1 MGYDYFISMFLYL
14 IMTTGVIF
22 VAYCTTIWIAKKTK
36 RLTKNRHSGVLEK
49 VVVTGSI
56 SIYTIKN
63 GLMVYIIA
71 SNGKSIEQLDKM
83 TFKEWVDTKDNVAEY
98 VENEE
103 YDKSDKISW
112 SAFAQNWRNYKTKR
126 KEKN

>member
-1 MGYDYFISMFLYL
+1 M
-14 IMTTGVIF
+14 MTTGVIF
-22 VAYCTTIWIAKKTK
+22 VAYYTTVWIAKKTN

-83 TFKEWVDTKDNVAEY
+83 TFKEWIDTKDNVAEY
-98 VENEE
+98 VENEK

-112 SAFAQNWRNYKTKR
+112 SAFAQNLRNYKTKR